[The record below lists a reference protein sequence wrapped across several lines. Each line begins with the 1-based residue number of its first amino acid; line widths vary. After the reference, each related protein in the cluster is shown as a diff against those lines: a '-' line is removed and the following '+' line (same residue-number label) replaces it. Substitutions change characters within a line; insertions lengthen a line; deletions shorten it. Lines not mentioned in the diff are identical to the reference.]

1 MHASRSPQLVLVT
14 GAAGNVGQTVFHGL
28 KAHCA
33 LRAFDLKPTP
43 GADDTHVGDIAD
55 RAAVD
60 RAVVGVDT
68 IIHLGGC
75 PRMEADFIR
84 DLLKPNI
91 EGLWHILDAARLAG
105 VKRFI
110 FASSTNVAF
119 GATELPRLTT
129 DTVHVFNPYGATKA
143 FGENLGRWFHD
154 TYGLEFLAVRIGYFS
169 GLSVD
174 PALCEAWLH
183 RIWLGPKDCVKF
195 FASRWR
201 RPLRLRHRLR
211 VFALPGKLSRPHDG
225 KSTPRLRAR
234 GKCAG
239 RAVGQ
244 VSVRLLLRQT

>member
-1 MHASRSPQLVLVT
+1 MPASPSPKLVLVT
-14 GAAGNVGQTVFHGL
+14 GAAGNVGQTIFHGL

-119 GATELPRLTT
+119 GATDLPRLTT

-183 RIWLGPKDCVKF
+183 RIWLGPKDCVNF
-195 FASRWR
+195 FRLAVAAPHFGYGIVYACSRC
-201 RPLRLRHRLR
+201 PENYLDLTTAK
-211 VFALPGKLSRPHDG
+211 ALLGYEPEETVPDAPD
-225 KSTPRLRAR
+225 TPSAP
-234 GKCAG
+234 
-239 RAVGQ
+239 
-244 VSVRLLLRQT
+244 